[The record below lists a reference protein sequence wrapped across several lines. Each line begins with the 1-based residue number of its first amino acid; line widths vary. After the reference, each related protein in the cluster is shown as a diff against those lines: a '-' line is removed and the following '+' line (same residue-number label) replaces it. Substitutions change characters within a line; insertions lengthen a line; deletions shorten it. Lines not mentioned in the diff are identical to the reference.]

1 MPLTDPYQNIDLDT
15 LLEHI
20 RRRGIT
26 VGTVELQHLHHVFS
40 RSPVLV
46 HNELRDLLGALLAKD
61 DNQRQTINRLFDQ
74 LIPVDRDPQAEAAPT
89 GKTRPRP
96 HKAVISDEEEAETDE
111 QETVKEPLNIWKL
124 GVRALMIAALLLGG
138 LATLMTLDNNPPVTI
153 DAPAIPG
160 EKPTD
165 TKEAEPD
172 IPEAGDF
179 KLVKTID
186 LWTPEITVSDIETWP
201 RLLPPL
207 LLFLGA
213 GLGFIWLLQHA
224 LKKTRLKIP
233 KAPKFPRGK
242 GRFHIPAL
250 AKQADYHLLTGDD
263 RREMSWGIHHYLSD
277 TTLDKLD
284 IERSVQQSARIGI
297 PQIAFQRASRERE
310 VWLWQDQS
318 SSNPD
323 LIRHIDEIAR
333 TLIPANIHVQRGY
346 FRGIPDLI
354 RNGHGEIIWST
365 RHEYPENQPLVVIFS
380 DAQRLSM
387 ELQQQSDPAIVT
399 LRLLSEWSQLC
410 FADHSQP
417 AGNLAALLAPYP
429 LDCILPHEV
438 SGWLAQQGEMLASSS
453 DVCVLDSLHRWAVA
467 CCLPDRILTEDE
479 IRALHDALGLSCGWQ
494 FHALKRYAV
503 EHGQGLDFRA
513 VRTGLLNEF
522 SQAVGSDPAYTQTA
536 LNFWRQRGEEIDR
549 SLLALEID
557 GGRRWD
563 KTRKQQLLYLD
574 QALLALWREPDAAVT
589 TLYNQ
594 HANKDLRPDVERKL
608 GHYTSV
614 GLRGDSDE
622 HAAQRV
628 LLPWRWDSLDA
639 EVQQQLL
646 LCGFGGVADK
656 TARLQL
662 DKPTGVVLSLL
673 AGLTLSGLVGSVYA
687 LWPTDTFTA
696 TRLDSPQPSPSLVV
710 EPTMGKKYTV
720 GTHKSVILSTKK
732 DVEKY
737 NQRVEVSWTRQAAHK
752 AQFEEKDLEDTE
764 VWLLGTEVKPVRPA
778 TEWPELSLAVIAGDV
793 NDMNT
798 QRLAAHLL
806 DTGNVDRVVIGEAWY
821 PVYQEWLGM
830 TAGLNKVQWL
840 FVGDEAPR
848 YPENKDK
855 HTAAHLKGSPAE
867 LLRLLQQDNKT
878 YPVSQFADTGKV
890 QGSPLLIGRKPEPP
904 DEIIELANN
913 LKLVK
918 IPRGR
923 FQMGS
928 NNGDDNEKPVHT
940 VNINYDFWM
949 GQTEVT
955 FAQYDAYVA
964 DREEQSQSA
973 VSKKIDVPEKPGDSG
988 WGRNTQPVINVSWD
1002 DAQGYVRWLTE
1013 TNGQGLSCRLPS
1025 EAEWE
1030 YTARAGT
1037 TTDYPW
1043 GDTASH
1049 EQANYG
1055 KDECCGGLAEGKD
1068 QWENTAPVGQFP
1080 PNQFGL
1086 YDMHGNVLEWV
1097 QDCYQ
1102 DHYQGA
1108 FVNGSA
1114 QEVQCD
1120 DNRLRVL
1127 RGGSWFVTP
1136 YLLRSALRDRFYP
1149 DDRNNAFG
1157 FRVVC
1162 SPP

>member
-20 RRRGIT
+20 RLRGIT

-61 DNQRQTINRLFDQ
+61 DNQRHTINRLFNQ
-74 LIPVDRDPQAEAAPT
+74 LIPVDRDPQSDDAAPT
-89 GKTRPRP
+89 GETRPRP
-96 HKAVISDEEEAETDE
+96 HKAVISDEEDAETDE

-124 GVRALMIAALLLGG
+124 GIRVLMIAALLLGG
-138 LATLMTLDNNPPVTI
+138 LATWETLNNKPPVTI
-153 DAPAIPG
+153 DAPATPG

-165 TKEAEPD
+165 TEEAEPEM
-172 IPEAGDF
+172 PEAGDF

-574 QALLALWREPDAAVT
+574 QALLALWQEPDAAVT

-594 HANKDLRPDVERKL
+594 HANKDLKRDVERKL

-614 GLRGDSDE
+614 GLRDDSDE

-662 DKPTGVVLSLL
+662 DSPTGVVLSLL

-687 LWPTDTFTA
+687 LWPTDTYTA

-710 EPTMGKKYTV
+710 ESQRAKQYTL
-720 GTHKSVILSTKK
+720 GTHKSVILSTN
-732 DVEKY
+732 VEKR
-737 NQRVEVSWTRQAAHK
+737 NQRLEVSWTRQSAHK
-752 AQFEEKDLEDTE
+752 AQFEVEDLEDTE
-764 VWLLGTEVKPVRPA
+764 VWLLGTEAKPARA
-778 TEWPELSLAVIAGDV
+778 TPPGRRTWPDFSLAVILSDV

-848 YPENKDK
+848 FPEDKDK
-855 HTAAHLKGSPAE
+855 HIAAHIKGTPAG
-867 LLRLLQQDNKT
+867 LLSFLQQDNKT
-878 YPVSQFADTGKV
+878 YSVSQFGDTGKV

-904 DEIIELANN
+904 DQIIELANN
-913 LKLVK
+913 MKLVK

-928 NNGDDNEKPVHT
+928 NDYDNEKPVRQVT
-940 VNINYDFWM
+940 INYDFWM

-964 DREEQSQSA
+964 DREKQSQSA
-973 VSKKIDVPEKPGDSG
+973 VSKKVDMPERAGDQG
-988 WGRNTQPVINVSWD
+988 WGRNKRPVINVSWED
-1002 DAQGYVRWLTE
+1002 VQGYVRWLTE

-1030 YTARAGT
+1030 YAARAGSMT
-1037 TTDYPW
+1037 AYSW
-1043 GDTASH
+1043 GDEVGTNK
-1049 EQANYG
+1049 ANCDG
-1055 KDECCGGLAEGKD
+1055 CGS
-1068 QWENTAPVGQFP
+1068 QWDDKKTAPVGSFDA
-1080 PNQFGL
+1080 NGFGL
-1086 YDMHGNVLEWV
+1086 NDMHGNVWEWV

-1102 DHYQGA
+1102 GA
-1108 FVNGSA
+1108 PVDGSA
-1114 QEVQCD
+1114 QEAQCGYG
-1120 DNRLRVL
+1120 RRRVL
-1127 RGGSWFVTP
+1127 RGGSWYGSPF
-1136 YLLRSALRDRFYP
+1136 LLRSANRSRDFPRGQSSGI
-1149 DDRNNAFG
+1149 G